1 MYMDT
6 NEKTGAQ
13 LLESLSCEDRIIFD
27 KLVDLYTDQREA
39 RDGVNN
45 AHTGALVCIS
55 FGIAIISLGIRVYLD
70 KVILY
75 SIVLMA
81 IGLLLCVAGYGLW
94 KNKDSVDL
102 RSDLF
107 DMFNDRGI
115 YETPLLLLAFGGF
128 VGPFLA
134 ILWSVLFRQ

>member
-1 MYMDT
+1 MDT
-6 NEKTGAQ
+6 NAKTVTQ
-13 LLESLSCEDRIIFD
+13 LLESLSFEDRIVFD

-39 RDGVNN
+39 RDSVNN

-55 FGIAIISLGIRVYLD
+55 FGIVIISLGIRVYLD
-70 KVILY
+70 KTILY
-75 SIVLMA
+75 SIILTA
-81 IGLLLCVAGYGLW
+81 IGLFLCIVGYGLW
-94 KNKDSVDL
+94 KSKDNVDL

-128 VGPFLA
+128 VGPFLG